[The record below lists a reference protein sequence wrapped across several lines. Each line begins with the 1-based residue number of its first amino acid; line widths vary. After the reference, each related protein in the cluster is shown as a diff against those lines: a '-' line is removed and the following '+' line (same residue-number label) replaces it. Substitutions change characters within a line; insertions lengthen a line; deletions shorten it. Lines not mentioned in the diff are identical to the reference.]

1 MVVVLADSIQQEK
14 LLINLLDKATFVDA
28 FTIMI
33 WFLAIRVHQA
43 VDCIGVLKKMFNMI
57 LRDLQNAVIC
67 KIMQK
72 LCRSTHECL
81 IKKKQQFLLHL

>member
-1 MVVVLADSIQQEK
+1 
-14 LLINLLDKATFVDA
+14 
-28 FTIMI
+28 
-33 WFLAIRVHQA
+33 
-43 VDCIGVLKKMFNMI
+43 MI